1 MDKEPQPLQLR
12 KQLKQGQDMAAIEV
26 THLNKTFKTHKK
38 EAGLK
43 GSFKGFF
50 HRETLYKKA
59 VKSVSFSLEEGE
71 LVGFL
76 GPNGAGKTTLLKML
90 SGILYPTSGKAQVLG
105 FTPWERNP
113 GYQRQFSIV
122 MGQKN
127 QLWWDLPPSESFLLN
142 RDIYG
147 VNHKTFRHTLDEM
160 IELLDLKELLD
171 IPVRQLSLGQRMKCE
186 LVASLLHQP
195 RVLFLDE
202 PTIGL
207 DVISQEKIRSFI
219 KTYNQEKKTTVLL
232 TSHYMQDVE
241 QLCKRV
247 LVINHGG
254 IVYDGSLSSLSNR
267 YIDHKVI
274 KIRFAETQSA
284 TAPPNIKGIVEWDKH
299 HAVLKIQK
307 KEVAQVTHKLLGDFR
322 IEDLSVE
329 KVEVEEVIRR
339 IFEESPKAEL
349 NTQGED

>member
-1 MDKEPQPLQLR
+1 MVTYNQKKLL
-12 KQLKQGQDMAAIEV
+12 LKTQ
-26 THLNKTFKTHKK
+26 KK

-43 GSFKGFF
+43 GSLKGLFW
-50 HRETLYKKA
+50 RETLYKEA

-90 SGILYPTSGKAQVLG
+90 SGILYPTSGEAQVLG
-105 FTPWERNP
+105 FTPWQRHRD
-113 GYQRQFSIV
+113 YQRQFAIV

-127 QLWWDLPPSESFLLN
+127 QLWWDLPPAESFLLN

-147 VNHKTFRHTLDEM
+147 VDHRTFQYTLDEM
-160 IELLDLKELLD
+160 VELLDLKNLLN

-207 DVISQEKIRSFI
+207 DVISQEKIRSFV
-219 KTYNQEKKTTVLL
+219 KSYNRLKKTTVLL

-241 QLCKRV
+241 QLCERV

-254 IVYDGSLSSLSNR
+254 IVYDGPLTSLSNR
-267 YIDHKVI
+267 YIDHKII
-274 KIRFAETQSA
+274 KIRFAEPQSA
-284 TAPPNIKGIVEWDKH
+284 TAPSNLKGIVEWDKH
-299 HAVLKIQK
+299 HALLKIQK
-307 KEVAQVTHKLLGDFR
+307 KEVAQITHKLLGDFL

-329 KVEVEEVIRR
+329 EVEVEEVIRR
-339 IFEESPKAEL
+339 IFEERPDTENS
-349 NTQGED
+349 

>member
-1 MDKEPQPLQLR
+1 MP
-12 KQLKQGQDMAAIEV
+12 AIEV
-26 THLNKTFKTHKK
+26 NQLTKTFKTHRK

-43 GSFKGFF
+43 GSFKGLFS
-50 HRETLYKKA
+50 RKPLYKQA

-90 SGILYPTSGKAQVLG
+90 SGILYPTSGEARVLG
-105 FTPWERNP
+105 YTPWHRDRA
-113 GYQRQFSIV
+113 YQRQFAIV
-122 MGQKN
+122 MGHKN

-147 VNHKTFRHTLDEM
+147 VDPSGFQKSLDEM
-160 IELLDLKELLD
+160 VELLSLKDILD
-171 IPVRQLSLGQRMKCE
+171 VPVRQLSLGERMKCE
-186 LVASLLHQP
+186 LVAALLHQP

-219 KTYNQEKKTTVLL
+219 QEYNRLKKTTVLL

-241 QLCKRV
+241 QLCQRV
-247 LVINHGG
+247 LVINHGH
-254 IVYDGSLSSLSNR
+254 IAFDGLLSDLSQR

-274 KIRFAETQSA
+274 KVRFADAQA
-284 TAPPNIKGIVEWDKH
+284 AHPPPGLEGIDEWDAH
-299 HAVLKIQK
+299 HAVIKVKK
-307 KEVAQVTHKLLGDFR
+307 KEVAHTTQKLLEGYP

-329 KVEVEEVIRR
+329 EVEIEEVIRR
-339 IFEESPKAEL
+339 IFEESPEESVPL
-349 NTQGED
+349 GDSSD

>member
-1 MDKEPQPLQLR
+1 MST
-12 KQLKQGQDMAAIEV
+12 IEV
-26 THLNKTFKTHKK
+26 KNLNKTFKTHRK
-38 EAGLK
+38 ESGLK
-43 GSFKGFF
+43 GSFKGLFW
-50 HRETLYKKA
+50 REAVYKEA

-90 SGILYPTSGKAQVLG
+90 SGILYPTSGEVSVLG
-105 FTPWERNP
+105 YTPWERDRD
-113 GYQRQFSIV
+113 YQRQFAIV

-147 VNHKTFRHTLDEM
+147 VDHRAFQRTIDEM
-160 IELLDLKELLD
+160 VSLLDLKDLLD

-219 KTYNQEKKTTVLL
+219 KEYNRLKKTTVLL
-232 TSHYMQDVE
+232 TSHYMADVE
-241 QLCKRV
+241 ALCKRV

-254 IVYDGSLSSLSNR
+254 IVYDGALSALSER
-267 YIDHKVI
+267 YVDHKVI
-274 KIRFAETQSA
+274 KIRFDTPQAPTPPETLS
-284 TAPPNIKGIVEWDKH
+284 GVVEWDAA
-299 HAVLKIQK
+299 HAVLKVPK
-307 KEVAQVTHKLLGDFR
+307 KEVARTTHQLLSDFA
-322 IEDLSVE
+322 IDDLSVE
-329 KVEVEEVIRR
+329 EVEIEEIIRH
-339 IFEESPKAEL
+339 IFEEQPEIE
-349 NTQGED
+349 GEVIEG

>member
-1 MDKEPQPLQLR
+1 MPVID
-12 KQLKQGQDMAAIEV
+12 V
-26 THLNKTFKTHKK
+26 NNLNKIFKTQKK
-38 EAGLK
+38 EEGLK
-43 GSFKGFF
+43 GSFKGLFW
-50 HRETLYKKA
+50 RETLYKEA

-76 GPNGAGKTTLLKML
+76 GPNGAGKTTLLKIL
-90 SGILYPTSGKAQVLG
+90 SGILYPTSGEASVLG
-105 FTPWERNP
+105 FTPWERHRD
-113 GYQRQFSIV
+113 YQRQFAIV

-127 QLWWDLPPSESFLLN
+127 QLWWDLPPAESFLLN
-142 RDIYG
+142 RDIYN
-147 VNHKTFRHTLDEM
+147 VEKKAFQHTLDEM
-160 IELLDLKELLD
+160 VELLDLKDLLN

-207 DVISQEKIRSFI
+207 DVISQEKIRSFV
-219 KTYNQEKKTTVLL
+219 KEYNQLKKTTVLL

-241 QLCKRV
+241 QLCERV

-254 IVYDGSLSSLSNR
+254 IVYDGALTALSNR

-274 KIRFAETQSA
+274 KIRFADAQSP
-284 TAPPNIKGIVEWDKH
+284 TAPSDLQGVVEWDDN
-299 HAVLKIQK
+299 HALLKIQK
-307 KEVAQVTHKLLGDFR
+307 KDVAQVTHKLLGDFP

-329 KVEVEEVIRR
+329 EVEVEEVIRR
-339 IFEESPKAEL
+339 IFEERPASIDE
-349 NTQGED
+349 

>member
-1 MDKEPQPLQLR
+1 MPAINVSQL
-12 KQLKQGQDMAAIEV
+12 
-26 THLNKTFKTHKK
+26 TKTYKTHRK
-38 EAGLK
+38 EAGLR
-43 GSFKGFF
+43 GSFKGLFSRKLL
-50 HRETLYKKA
+50 HKEA
-59 VKSVSFSLEEGE
+59 VKSVSFSLQEGE

-90 SGILYPTSGKAQVLG
+90 SGILYPSSGAARVLG
-105 FTPWERNP
+105 FTPWERDRA
-113 GYQRQFSIV
+113 YQRQFAIV

-147 VNHKTFRHTLDEM
+147 VDPTGFQKSLDEM
-160 IELLDLKELLD
+160 VELLNLEDLLD
-171 IPVRQLSLGQRMKCE
+171 IPVRQLSLGERMKCE
-186 LVASLLHQP
+186 LVAALLHQP

-219 KTYNQEKKTTVLL
+219 KEYNRLKKTTVLL

-247 LVINHGG
+247 LVINHGH
-254 IVYDGSLSSLSNR
+254 IAFDGLLSELSQR

-274 KIRFAETQSA
+274 KVRFAEAQTA
-284 TAPPNIKGIVEWDKH
+284 APPPDLSEIEEWDAH
-299 HAVLKIQK
+299 HAVIKVKK
-307 KEVAQVTHKLLGDFR
+307 KEVAHTTHRLLEGYR

-329 KVEVEEVIRR
+329 EVEIEEVIRR
-339 IFEESPKAEL
+339 IFEESP
-349 NTQGED
+349 GEATETKGPPPPM

>member
-1 MDKEPQPLQLR
+1 MP
-12 KQLKQGQDMAAIEV
+12 AIEV
-26 THLNKTFKTHKK
+26 HKLTKTFKTHRK

-43 GSFKGFF
+43 GSIKGLF
-50 HRETLYKKA
+50 HREVLYKEA

-90 SGILYPTSGKAQVLG
+90 SGILYPTSGKVSVLG
-105 FTPWERNP
+105 YTPWERNRE
-113 GYQRQFSIV
+113 YQCQFSIV

-147 VNHKTFRHTLDEM
+147 VEPKAFQRTIDEM
-160 IELLDLKELLD
+160 VALLDLKDLLD
-171 IPVRQLSLGQRMKCE
+171 VPVRQLSLGERMKCE
-186 LVASLLHQP
+186 LVAALLHQP

-219 KTYNQEKKTTVLL
+219 QEYNRLKRTTVLL

-241 QLCKRV
+241 ALCRRV
-247 LVINHGG
+247 VVINHGR
-254 IVYDGSLSSLSNR
+254 IVYDGLLSSLSER
-267 YIDHKVI
+267 YIDHKII
-274 KIRFAETQSA
+274 KIRFDGPQQALPLSGLQGA
-284 TAPPNIKGIVEWDKH
+284 LEWDAH
-299 HAVLKIQK
+299 HAVLKVNK
-307 KEVAQVTHKLLGDFR
+307 KEVARTTQRLLRECR

-329 KVEVEEVIRR
+329 EVEVEEVIRR
-339 IFEESPKAEL
+339 IFEEQVPEA
-349 NTQGED
+349 D

>member
-1 MDKEPQPLQLR
+1 MS
-12 KQLKQGQDMAAIEV
+12 AIEV
-26 THLNKTFKTHKK
+26 RNLNKTFKTQKK

-43 GSFKGFF
+43 GSLKGLFW
-50 HRETLYKKA
+50 RETLYKEA

-90 SGILYPTSGKAQVLG
+90 SGILYPTSGEAQVLG
-105 FTPWERNP
+105 FTPWQRHRD
-113 GYQRQFSIV
+113 YQRQFAIV

-127 QLWWDLPPSESFLLN
+127 QLWWDLPPAESFLLN

-147 VNHKTFRHTLDEM
+147 VDHRTFQYTLDEM
-160 IELLDLKELLD
+160 VELLDLKNLLN

-207 DVISQEKIRSFI
+207 DVISQEKIRSFV
-219 KTYNQEKKTTVLL
+219 KSYNRLKKTTVLL

-241 QLCKRV
+241 QLCERV

-254 IVYDGSLSSLSNR
+254 IVYDGPLTSLSNR
-267 YIDHKVI
+267 YIDHKII
-274 KIRFAETQSA
+274 KIRFAEPQSA
-284 TAPPNIKGIVEWDKH
+284 TAPSNLKGIVEWDKH
-299 HAVLKIQK
+299 HALLKIQK
-307 KEVAQVTHKLLGDFR
+307 KEVAQITHKLLGDFP

-329 KVEVEEVIRR
+329 EVEVEEVIRR
-339 IFEESPKAEL
+339 IFEERPDTE
-349 NTQGED
+349 NF

>member
-1 MDKEPQPLQLR
+1 MRSCMP
-12 KQLKQGQDMAAIEV
+12 AIDV
-26 THLNKTFKTHKK
+26 KNLTKTFKIHQK
-38 EAGLK
+38 ETGLK
-43 GSFKGFF
+43 GSLKALFW
-50 HRETLYKKA
+50 RETIFKEA
-59 VKSVSFSLEEGE
+59 VKSASFSILEGE

-90 SGILYPTSGKAQVLG
+90 SGILYPTSGQVSVLG
-105 FTPWERNP
+105 YTPWDRNRD
-113 GYQRQFSIV
+113 YQRQFAIV

-147 VNHKTFRHTLDEM
+147 INPNVFQRTIDEM
-160 IELLDLKELLD
+160 VDLLDLKELLN

-219 KTYNQEKKTTVLL
+219 QEYNRLKKTTVLL

-254 IVYDGSLSSLSNR
+254 IVYDGALSALSER
-267 YIDHKVI
+267 YVDHKVI
-274 KIRFAETQSA
+274 KIRFSSA
-284 TAPPNIKGIVEWDKH
+284 QDANPPSTLESVVEWDAS
-299 HAVLKIQK
+299 HAVLKVQK
-307 KEVAQVTHKLLGDFR
+307 KEVARITHQLLGQYAID
-322 IEDLSVE
+322 DLSVE
-329 KVEVEEVIRR
+329 EVEIEEVIRR
-339 IFEESPKAEL
+339 IFEEQPPQ
-349 NTQGED
+349 T

>member
-1 MDKEPQPLQLR
+1 MPAIDV
-12 KQLKQGQDMAAIEV
+12 KQLSKS
-26 THLNKTFKTHKK
+26 FKTQRK
-38 EAGLK
+38 EAGLWGSVK
-43 GSFKGFF
+43 GLIWRESF
-50 HRETLYKKA
+50 YKEA

-90 SGILYPTSGKAQVLG
+90 SGILYPTAGEVKVLG
-105 FTPWERNP
+105 YTPWERNRE
-113 GYQRQFSIV
+113 YQRQFAIV

-127 QLWWDLPPSESFLLN
+127 QLWWDLPPAESFLLN

-147 VNHKTFRHTLDEM
+147 VDPKAFERNIDEM
-160 IELLDLKELLD
+160 VSLLDLKDLLD
-171 IPVRQLSLGQRMKCE
+171 VPVRQLSLGQRMKCE
-186 LVASLLHQP
+186 LVAALLHQP

-219 KTYNQEKKTTVLL
+219 QEYNRLKKTTVLL

-247 LVINHGG
+247 LVINHGQ
-254 IVYDGSLSSLSNR
+254 IVYDGLLDDLSKR
-267 YIDHKVI
+267 YVDHKVI
-274 KIRFAETQSA
+274 KIRFVEAQSA
-284 TAPPNIKGIVEWDKH
+284 TPPPGLEGVVEWDAH
-299 HAVLKIQK
+299 HAVLKVKQ
-307 KEVAQVTHKLLGDFR
+307 KEVAATTHRLLGELP

-339 IFEESPKAEL
+339 IFEEKPGIEP
-349 NTQGED
+349 G

>member
-1 MDKEPQPLQLR
+1 MF
-12 KQLKQGQDMAAIEV
+12 AIEV
-26 THLNKTFKTHKK
+26 TDLNKTFKTHRK

-50 HRETLYKKA
+50 WREKLYKEA
-59 VKSVSFSLEEGE
+59 VKSVSFSLKEGE

-105 FTPWERNP
+105 FTPWERHRD
-113 GYQRQFSIV
+113 YQRQFAIV

-147 VNHKTFRHTLDEM
+147 VDHLTFQNTLDELV
-160 IELLDLKELLD
+160 ELLDLKKLLD
-171 IPVRQLSLGQRMKCE
+171 IPVRQLSLGERMKCE

-207 DVISQEKIRSFI
+207 DVISQEKIRSFL
-219 KTYNQEKKTTVLL
+219 KEYNRSKKTTVLL

-241 QLCKRV
+241 QLCERV

-254 IVYDGSLSSLSNR
+254 IVYDGSLNSLSNR

-274 KIRFAETQSA
+274 KIRFAKPQSNI
-284 TAPPNIKGIVEWDKH
+284 APANIKGIVEWDAN
-299 HAVLKIQK
+299 HALLKIQK
-307 KEVAQVTHKLLGDFR
+307 KEVAQTTHKLLGDFP

-329 KVEVEEVIRR
+329 EVEVEEVIRR
-339 IFEESPKAEL
+339 IFEEHPL
-349 NTQGED
+349 HGRD